1 MSTKHFIYKTTNLLN
16 GKYYYGAHS
25 TENEKDNYLGSGLAL
40 ERAIKK
46 YGKENFIREIILYC
60 DSVDELYEKEK
71 KIISEHLGKEKC
83 YNMKP
88 GGKGGWFSVNTT
100 DMHKG
105 KNNVMNR
112 CPDIKEKVIR
122 KMMET
127 KLTNKEYYDNI
138 SRINGAKAKEKCTG
152 VKCPAKGS
160 SERSK
165 KIWRENYEKMRNSLS
180 SFFLVKS
187 PTGEEYTTNRLE
199 EFCKEKNITYT
210 ALWNTSR
217 TNKEVKKGKSKGWLC
232 KKIFHN

>member
-25 TENEKDNYLGSGLAL
+25 TENENDNYLGSGVAL
-40 ERAIKK
+40 DKAIKK
-46 YGKENFIREIILYC
+46 YGKENFIREIIQYC
-60 DSVDELYEKEK
+60 DTIQELYDLEK
-71 KIISEHLGKEKC
+71 KVIQEHLGEKNC

-88 GGKGGWFSVNTT
+88 GGKGGWFSVNST

-105 KNNVMNR
+105 ENNVMNR
-112 CPDIKEKVIR
+112 RPDIKEQVIR

-138 SRINGAKAKEKCTG
+138 SRVNGAKAKEKCTG
-152 VKCPAKGS
+152 VKCPAKGN

-165 KIWRENYEKMRNSLS
+165 KVWRENYEKMRDSLS
-180 SFFLVKS
+180 NYFLVIS
-187 PTGEEYTTNRLE
+187 PNGEEYITNRLE
-199 EFCKEKNITYT
+199 DFCNEKKLTYT
-210 ALWNTSR
+210 AVWNTSR

-232 KKIFHN
+232 KKISHN